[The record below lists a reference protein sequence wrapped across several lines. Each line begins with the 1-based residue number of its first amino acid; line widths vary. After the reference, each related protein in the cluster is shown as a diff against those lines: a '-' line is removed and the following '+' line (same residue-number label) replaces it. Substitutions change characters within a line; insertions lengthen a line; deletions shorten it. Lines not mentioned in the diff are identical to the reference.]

1 MKYKKQG
8 TTDVLND
15 ENATSMLP
23 MNYLEVEI
31 LKDEKDT
38 TDVFRD

>member
-15 ENATSMLP
+15 ENETSMLP

-38 TDVFRD
+38 TDVFRG